1 MGTRGAGKEKEGWG
15 KGEEGGNPGWGK
27 EIGGGDRN
35 DKRRVWGTAVQRS
48 AKTSEGRW
56 GMSGEWALLYYSLQL
71 STLWST
77 F

>member
-1 MGTRGAGKEKEGWG
+1 MGTMGAGEEKEGWG
-15 KGEEGGNPGWGK
+15 KGEEGGIPGWGK

-56 GMSGEWALLYYSLQL
+56 GVGLALLLVAIIHPL
-71 STLWST
+71 VNLLKL
-77 F
+77 